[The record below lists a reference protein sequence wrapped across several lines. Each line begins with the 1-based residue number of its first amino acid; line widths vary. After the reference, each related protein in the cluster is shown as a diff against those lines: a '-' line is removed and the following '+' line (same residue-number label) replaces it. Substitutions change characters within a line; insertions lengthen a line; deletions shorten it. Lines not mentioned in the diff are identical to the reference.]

1 MGLLSHP
8 SPLPLSRVVC
18 HYGVLWLFGWMVLSD
33 LSTDMVGTRGC
44 DVTESII
51 SPADFAIAAWHEDG
65 RWQVAALPLAIA
77 NDLDSLVNALR
88 SQPTNGG
95 ATGLLSVSEDFFV
108 IVRVLGHDVRFV
120 LSDVTAATDW
130 AIARQVLAHLGLP
143 MPDEDEEQQPAGD
156 LGIFADLGL
165 EPMELGAICDD
176 LELYPD
182 EQLQAI
188 AHRLGF
194 GDEFS
199 DTIDSVAD

>member
-1 MGLLSHP
+1 MAFSGHTAGGRCPGFSLASL
-8 SPLPLSRVVC
+8 
-18 HYGVLWLFGWMVLSD
+18 VLG
-33 LSTDMVGTRGC
+33 GC
-44 DVTESII
+44 DVTQSVI

-77 NDLDSLVNALR
+77 NDLNSLVNALR

-120 LSDVTAATDW
+120 LSDVTAATEW
-130 AIARQVLAHLGLP
+130 AIARQVLEHLGLP
-143 MPDEDEEQQPAGD
+143 MPDEDDEQQPAGD

-182 EQLQAI
+182 EQLEAI

-194 GDEFS
+194 GVEFS
-199 DTIDSVAD
+199 AAIDSVAD

>member
-1 MGLLSHP
+1 MGPLSQP
-8 SPLPLSRVVC
+8 RPLPLLRVVC
-18 HYGVLWLFGWMVLSD
+18 HYEFVRLCGWTALPEFPLGMFG
-33 LSTDMVGTRGC
+33 TGGC
-44 DVTESII
+44 EVTESII
-51 SPADFAIAAWHEDG
+51 SPADFAIAAWHEEG

-77 NDLDSLVNALR
+77 NDLNSLVNALR

-108 IVRVLGHDVRFV
+108 IVRVLGHDIRFV
-120 LSDVTAATDW
+120 LSDVTAATEW
-130 AIARQVLAHLGLP
+130 ALAQQVLEYLNLP
-143 MPDEDEEQQPAGD
+143 MPNEDDEQQPAGD

-182 EQLQAI
+182 EQLEAI

-194 GDEFS
+194 GEEFS
-199 DTIDSVAD
+199 EAIDSVAD

>member
-1 MGLLSHP
+1 MTQS
-8 SPLPLSRVVC
+8 V
-18 HYGVLWLFGWMVLSD
+18 
-33 LSTDMVGTRGC
+33 
-44 DVTESII
+44 I
-51 SPADFAIAAWHEDG
+51 SPADFAVAAWHEEG
-65 RWQVAALPLAIA
+65 RWQVAALPLTIA
-77 NDLDSLVNALR
+77 NDLDALVNVLR

-120 LSDVTAATDW
+120 LSDVTAATEW
-130 AIARQVLAHLGLP
+130 AIAGQVLEQLGLP
-143 MPDEDEEQQPAGD
+143 MPDEEDEQQPAGD

-165 EPMELGAICDD
+165 EPMELCAICDD

-182 EQLQAI
+182 EQLEAI

-199 DTIDSVAD
+199 EAIDSVAD

>member
-1 MGLLSHP
+1 MGRLSHP
-8 SPLPLSRVVC
+8 RPLPLSRVVC
-18 HYGVLWLFGWMVLSD
+18 HYEFVRLRSRIALPDGSSGRFGN
-33 LSTDMVGTRGC
+33 GGC
-44 DVTESII
+44 DVTESNN

-77 NDLDSLVNALR
+77 NDLNSLVNALR

-108 IVRVLGHDVRFV
+108 IVRVLGHDIRFV
-120 LSDVTAATDW
+120 LSDVTAASEW
-130 AIARQVLAHLGLP
+130 SLARQVLEHLHLP
-143 MPDEDEEQQPAGD
+143 MPDEDDEQQPAGD
-156 LGIFADLGL
+156 LAIFADLGL

-182 EQLQAI
+182 EQLEAI

-199 DTIDSVAD
+199 EAIDSVAD

>member
-1 MGLLSHP
+1 MALS
-8 SPLPLSRVVC
+8 
-18 HYGVLWLFGWMVLSD
+18 GVLSGAVF
-33 LSTDMVGTRGC
+33 TRGC
-44 DVTESII
+44 DVTQSVI
-51 SPADFAIAAWHEDG
+51 SPADFAVAAWHEEG
-65 RWQVAALPLAIA
+65 RWQVAALPLTIA
-77 NDLDSLVNALR
+77 NDLDALVNVLR

-120 LSDVTAATDW
+120 LSDVTAATEW
-130 AIARQVLAHLGLP
+130 AIAGQVLEQLGLP
-143 MPDEDEEQQPAGD
+143 MPDEEDEQQPAGD

-165 EPMELGAICDD
+165 EPMELCAICDD

-182 EQLQAI
+182 EQLEAI

-199 DTIDSVAD
+199 EAIDSVAD